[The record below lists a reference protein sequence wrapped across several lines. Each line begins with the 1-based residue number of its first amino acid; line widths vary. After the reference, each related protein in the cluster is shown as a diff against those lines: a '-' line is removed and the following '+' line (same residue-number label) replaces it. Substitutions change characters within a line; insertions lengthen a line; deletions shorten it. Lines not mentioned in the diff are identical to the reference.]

1 MSWWHSLLFETHLIP
16 LNVTAFSIGKANKC
30 WMNEL
35 HCKLKV
41 LLENTIIF
49 CLPQWLDEFLLNI
62 LTIFFDNFR
71 FVLLPRFHRILHF
84 SNEFHKF
91 KRIISACPKKKHF
104 YFCYCDGW
112 GSGIAAWS
120 RESNPKWAVN
130 ENKKVEFQK
139 IEKFVINVKSIE
151 IDLK

>member
-1 MSWWHSLLFETHLIP
+1 MLNEWITLQIEGTVRKHYYFLSPAVTWWIFIEYFNYFFWQFSFCFIA
-16 LNVTAFSIGKANKC
+16 AFPPYFA
-30 WMNEL
+30 
-35 HCKLKV
+35 
-41 LLENTIIF
+41 F
-49 CLPQWLDEFLLNI
+49 
-62 LTIFFDNFR
+62 
-71 FVLLPRFHRILHF
+71 
-84 SNEFHKF
+84 F
-91 KRIISACPKKKHF
+91 KRIPQIQTNYFRLPEKKHF